1 MKRVVTLLITLL
13 IWGSAMATGQD
24 ADVIYIDGVRWW
36 LMGRPIGFDSALHAS
51 VLANLPND
59 YCEST
64 DNWDGFKAYW
74 SVQNDCLV
82 LDSIQYLDEECE
94 DAWLPDSVMQRI
106 FKDHYVKGRIIADW
120 VDHTLRL
127 AQGKCIYYEHMGFF
141 RHYDTEMLVHIEKG
155 KVVNKE
161 LFHNRLAKK
170 GFPSENS
177 EQQLE
182 NIRHRLLPI
191 VEKYSELD
199 SIDKI
204 YFSIR
209 GLDIDSTGHLNS
221 IETVELHL
229 GRWYKD
235 SDSVLAPIQRQMEQ
249 EIRAALMNIPEWEVW
264 YINGKYINFTGGWA
278 FPLIFRERND

>member
-1 MKRVVTLLITLL
+1 MKRVMTFLFTLLM
-13 IWGSAMATGQD
+13 WGSAMATGQD
-24 ADVIYIDGVRWW
+24 ADVVYIDGVRWW
-36 LMGRPIGFDSALHAS
+36 LMGRPIGADSALHAS

-141 RHYDTEMLVHIEKG
+141 RYYDTEMLVHIEKG
-155 KVVNKE
+155 RVVDKE

-170 GFPSENS
+170 GFPGENS
-177 EQQLE
+177 QQQWE
-182 NIRHRLLPI
+182 SIRHRLLPI

-204 YFSIR
+204 YFSMR

-221 IETVELHL
+221 IETVKIPL
-229 GRWYKD
+229 GEWYN
-235 SDSVLAPIQRQMEQ
+235 DSVLAPIQSQLEQ
-249 EIRAALMNIPEWEVW
+249 EIRAALMDIPEWEVW

-278 FPLIFRERND
+278 FPILLRKRND